1 MLRSEEVLI
10 QRRMV
15 RASRI
20 LTVNDARRSS
30 APDSEATP
38 IGVVARGLVK
48 SFDGGLVHALRGVD
62 LDVQPGE
69 RVAITGPTGCGK
81 STLLSVLALLER
93 PDAGELRVGE
103 TPATRVRTPELWRAE
118 HVGIVFQFHHLLLHL
133 TVEENLMLAA
143 VAGVARASIAR
154 CAARAVLREVG
165 LGHRAESLARTL
177 SGGERQLTAVAR
189 ALVGSP
195 SLILADEP
203 TGNVDSE
210 TGRRVLELLYRGSDS
225 RSCTVI
231 LVTHDDRVARTAD
244 RIVRMRDGRIDDL
257 S

>member
-1 MLRSEEVLI
+1 MI
-10 QRRMV
+10 
-15 RASRI
+15 
-20 LTVNDARRSS
+20 DARGSS
-30 APDSEATP
+30 ASPDAEAAP
-38 IGVVARGLVK
+38 FGVVARGLAK
-48 SFDGGLVHALRGVD
+48 SFDGGLVQALRGVD
-62 LDVQPGE
+62 LEVDPGE

-81 STLLSVLALLER
+81 STLLSILALLER

-103 TPATRVRTPELWRAE
+103 TPAARVRTPELWRAE

-143 VAGVARASIAR
+143 VAGVARTSIAR
-154 CAARAVLREVG
+154 CAAKTVLQEVG
-165 LGHRAESLARTL
+165 LGHRARSLANTL

-203 TGNVDSE
+203 TGNVDSA
-210 TGRRVLELLYRGSDS
+210 TGKRVLELLYRGSEN

-244 RIVRMRDGRIDDL
+244 RILRMRDGRIDDL